1 METGLSLVDGVSQ
14 AVDGERD
21 PRCLIS
27 AFGLIRCTVE
37 LYQSTPGAAKQL
49 E

>member
-1 METGLSLVDGVSQ
+1 MGTGLSLIDGVSQ

-21 PRCLIS
+21 PRCLII
-27 AFGLIRCTVE
+27 AFSLITSTVE
-37 LYQSTPGAAKQL
+37 LYQSNPETELQL